1 MINSDNYYSKAS
13 SIDFSSLPPVLQKGY
28 EFVDKV
34 TMKGESWTVYETSP
48 TIQKVIDGYFQKL
61 SEHLPEKTEKK
72 KPEHEEETVPLKKEK
87 QETVKK
93 ERAHK
98 EHKAHSKKKEDEDF
112 ELVERIPDELRL
124 MRRYVNLHGKKKTKD
139 ELLRFINALQKA
151 ILERRIRKESPYAK
165 QVSYMQDALL
175 KVYNG
180 MKGNSVN
187 VEVNRKTLNEFKE
200 EIGGEKVFPSV
211 QLIKRYVN
219 LHGKVGIKEK
229 AKKLFEQMN
238 KAVKKKK
245 IGKGDKYAT
254 KLNEIWLSLQSF
266 LSDKSKKTLPMNSAE
281 LNGLLGF
288 LEQCHCGLSGVE
300 DENESESGNKIMS
313 SMDFADMKFNSI
325 GFTDKW
331 RELMGDPA
339 PGFTAMVFGKPKT
352 GKSYLCVEFAGYLAR
367 NHGNVLYVAREE
379 GLDAT
384 LQIKLNDKNVKHPNL
399 FVSDYLPE
407 DLSEYDFIFLDS
419 VNKLGL
425 SSKDLDVLR
434 KTNPGKSFIFVFQ
447 TTKDGN
453 FRGKN
458 EFQHDVDVVI
468 EVAEKGKAVQFGRY
482 NQGGEMSIFER

>member
-1 MINSDNYYSKAS
+1 MINADNYYSKTS
-13 SIDFSSLPPVLQKGY
+13 GLDFSTLPPALQKGH

-34 TMKGESWTVYETSP
+34 TMKGESWTSYESSP
-48 TIQKVIDGYFQKL
+48 TIQKVIDEYFKKL
-61 SEHLPEKTEKK
+61 SEHLPEKQEKK
-72 KPEHEEETVPLKKEK
+72 TSPQRREEAVHPKKEK
-87 QETVKK
+87 VKK
-93 ERAHK
+93 ERVQKMKFETK
-98 EHKAHSKKKEDEDF
+98 EENV
-112 ELVERIPDELRL
+112 ELVERIPDELRF
-124 MRRYVNLHGKKKTKD
+124 MKRYIKLHNKKKTKE

-151 ILERRIRKESPYAK
+151 ILERRIRKDSAWAK
-165 QVSYMQDALL
+165 QINYMQENLL

-180 MKGNSVN
+180 MKGRSIEIEINP
-187 VEVNRKTLNEFKE
+187 KTWTEFKR
-200 EIGGEKVFPSV
+200 EIEGEKEFKSI
-211 QLIKRYVN
+211 QFIKRYVN

-238 KAVKKKK
+238 RAVKKKK
-245 IGKGDKYAT
+245 IEKSDKYAA
-254 KLNEIWLSLQSF
+254 KLNQIWLSLQDF
-266 LSDKSKKTLPMNSAE
+266 LADKSKKTLPMNSAE
-281 LNGLLGF
+281 LNGLRGF
-288 LEQCHCGLSGVE
+288 LGECDCGLSGTE
-300 DENESESGNKIMS
+300 DAEESENRNKIMS
-313 SMDFADMKFNSI
+313 SMDFADMEFDSI
-325 GFTDKW
+325 GLKDKW
-331 RELMGDPA
+331 RDLMGDPA

-367 NHGNVLYVAREE
+367 NHGKVLYVAREE

-399 FVSDYLPE
+399 FVSDFLPE

-425 SSKDLDVLR
+425 SAKDLDVLR

-453 FRGKN
+453 FKGKN

-482 NQGGEMSIFER
+482 NQGGEMSIFEG